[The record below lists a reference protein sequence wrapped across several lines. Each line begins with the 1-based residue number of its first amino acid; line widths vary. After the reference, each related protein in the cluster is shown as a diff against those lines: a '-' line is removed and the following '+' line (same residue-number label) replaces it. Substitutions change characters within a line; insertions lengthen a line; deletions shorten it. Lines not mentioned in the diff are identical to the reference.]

1 MPFLGMGTDSSDGR
15 FELRGDQVEV
25 QWSPWRNRGLLRAIE
40 RVMRDLSHGA
50 GGRFVTSLLWRWPLR
65 KVLTAHPLGGC
76 PMGESATTSAVND
89 RGEVWGHPNLFV
101 VDGSIIP
108 TALAVNPS
116 LTIAALAER
125 AAFWMVHGR
134 EMVPGDDATPA
145 NR

>member
-1 MPFLGMGTDSSDGR
+1 MQRMMESIST
-15 FELRGDQVEV
+15 
-25 QWSPWRNRGLLRAIE
+25 A
-40 RVMRDLSHGA
+40 A
-50 GGRFVTSLLWRWPLR
+50 GGRFVTSFLFRWPLR

-76 PMGESATTSAVND
+76 PMGDDPATSAVND
-89 RGEVWGHPNLFV
+89 RGEAWGYPNLFV

-108 TALAVNPS
+108 AALAVNPS

-134 EMVPGDDATPA
+134 EMHAGDPETPA